1 MAEMNLIQQA
11 GSILGTI
18 RASIVDGKLLATEQQ
33 VEGRAAI
40 CMSCDKLR
48 EKNGKYSC
56 VTCGCGFK
64 RKISV
69 SGSSCPL
76 GKW

>member
-1 MAEMNLIQQA
+1 MAEMNLIEQA
-11 GSILGTI
+11 ASILGTI
-18 RASIVDGKLLATEQQ
+18 RATLKDGKILASEEVVQS
-33 VEGRAAI
+33 RAAV
-40 CMSCDKLR
+40 CLSCDKLR
-48 EKNGKYSC
+48 EKAGKYSC

-64 RKISV
+64 KKIAV